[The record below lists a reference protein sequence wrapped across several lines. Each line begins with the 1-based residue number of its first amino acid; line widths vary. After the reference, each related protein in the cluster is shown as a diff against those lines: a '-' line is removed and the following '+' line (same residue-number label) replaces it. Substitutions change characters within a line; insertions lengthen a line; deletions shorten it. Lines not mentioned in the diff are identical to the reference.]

1 MIATECESRKRTTFV
16 AGSLVVVKRGSMS
29 HREKN
34 IHNNLVLNHPEDES
48 SGGGTRNDLCRTI
61 YENIYLIYVKRES
74 KYGRPH
80 P

>member
-1 MIATECESRKRTTFV
+1 M
-16 AGSLVVVKRGSMS
+16 
-29 HREKN
+29 
-34 IHNNLVLNHPEDES
+34 LNHPEDES
-48 SGGGTRNDLCRTI
+48 SGGGGGVGRRNDLCRTI